1 MTQKR
6 SIRTLLIANRGEIA
20 CRIARTARALGIRT
34 VAVYSDADARS
45 LHVAAAD
52 TACPIGAAPAA
63 DSYLRIDRLIA
74 AAQATGADA
83 IHPGYGF
90 LSENAG
96 FARAC
101 AEAGI
106 LFIGPDVP
114 AIEAM
119 GSKAAAK
126 DIMAKAGV
134 PLVPGYHGAD
144 QSAETLEKAAVG
156 IGFPVLLKASAGGGG
171 KGMRVVERAKDLADG
186 IAAAKR
192 EAAAAFGDDRLLI
205 EKYLTRPRHVEVQ
218 VFADRHG
225 NAVHLFE
232 RDCSVQRRHQKVVEE
247 APAPGLDESVR
258 AAMAT
263 AAIDAAKAI
272 DYVGA
277 GTVEFIMDEDGAFYF
292 MEMNTRLQVEHPV
305 TEAITGEDLVAW
317 QIRVAEGDP
326 LPLAQEQIAHAG
338 HAVEVRIYAEDPERE
353 FLPQTGRL
361 NRLSFPLEMEGV
373 RVDTGVTE
381 GDSVSVHYDPMIAK
395 LITHGRDRAEALR
408 RMARALGEVRIAGLA
423 NNVPYLKRIVEHP
436 AFLAGGV
443 DTRFI
448 ETYRADL
455 AADAE
460 RDPETMPMLAAAALL
475 EADRLDVLRQARLGG
490 DPYSPWA
497 TAYGWRLNDSPVHGL
512 TLLQGIDEL
521 LLRYRLEAGTY
532 VFEQDGGEVRVAVSL
547 HADGRLEARLDGITV
562 RAEAAFDAGAVT
574 VFYDGAAHRYVLKT
588 ALASGAEAGEDSGH
602 LVAPMPG
609 KLIAVHVVEGAEVAK
624 GDPLMVLEA
633 MKMEH
638 VIRAPE
644 DGVVAALHYGP
655 GDQVEEGADLLHFE
669 KAATD

>member
-1 MTQKR
+1 MTEMR
-6 SIRTLLIANRGEIA
+6 TIRTVLIANRGEIA
-20 CRIARTARALGIRT
+20 CRIARTARSLGIRT
-34 VAVYSDADARS
+34 VAVYSEADAAA
-45 LHVAAAD
+45 LHVVAAD
-52 TACPIGAAPAA
+52 TAYPIGPAPAA
-63 DSYLRIDRLIA
+63 ESYLRIDRLIEA
-74 AAQATGADA
+74 AKVAGADA

-90 LSENAG
+90 LSENPE

-134 PLVPGYHGAD
+134 PLVPGYHGTD
-144 QSAETLEKAAVG
+144 QDAETLEKAAAG

-171 KGMRVVERAKDLADG
+171 KGMRVVERAEDLAAE
-186 IAAAKR
+186 IAGAKR

-247 APAPGLDESVR
+247 APAPGLSEAVR
-258 AAMAT
+258 TSMAK

-272 DYVGA
+272 HYVGA

-317 QIRVAEGDP
+317 QIRVAEGGT
-326 LPLAQEQIAHAG
+326 LPLTQDQIAASG
-338 HAVEVRIYAEDPERE
+338 HALEVRIYAEDPERE

-361 NRLSFPLEMEGV
+361 SRLAFPEEMDGV

-408 RMARALGEVRIAGLA
+408 RMSRALGEVRIAGLA

-448 ETYRADL
+448 ETYRDDL
-455 AADAE
+455 AAG
-460 RDPETMPMLAAAALL
+460 ETGEADGVPFLAAAALL
-475 EADRLDVLRQARLGG
+475 EANRLDVLRKTRLGG

-497 TAYGWRLNDSPVHGL
+497 MAYGWRLNDNPQHRVALLHGAE
-512 TLLQGIDEL
+512 EL
-521 LLRYRLEAGTY
+521 LLLYRLEAGTY
-532 VFEQDGGEVRVAVSL
+532 VFEYEGKQARIGVSL
-547 HADGRLEARLDGITV
+547 HPDGRLKARVDGLAIH
-562 RAEAAFDAGAVT
+562 AEVAFEGDAVT
-574 VFYDGAAHRYVLKT
+574 VFYGGTAHRYVLKT

-602 LVAPMPG
+602 VAAPMPG
-609 KLIAVHVVEGAEVAK
+609 KLIAVHIAEGAEVAK

-638 VIRAPE
+638 VIRAPD

-655 GDQVEEGADLLHFE
+655 GDQVEEGADLLLFE
-669 KAATD
+669 ARIAD